1 VTDRSTRI
9 LKRTSPLTTVDKL
22 VLSQEDQPQT
32 HCSTRQVSREIG
44 LTHFSVIG
52 IIHYDLGLKFL
63 KCLKRHR
70 AQEQT
75 AVIVSFP
82 YINVSQ
88 GSVAT
93 QLRCGGI
100 FNYCV
105 IAHFPH
111 NVPVKEF

>member
-1 VTDRSTRI
+1 V

-32 HCSTRQVSREIG
+32 HHSTRQISRDRS
-44 LTHFSVIG
+44 SVIG
-52 IIHYDLGLKFL
+52 ITHRDLGLKL
-63 KCLKRHR
+63 LRYPKSRR
-70 AQEQT
+70 AQELS

-100 FNYCV
+100 FNYSV
-105 IAHFPH
+105 IANFPH